1 MDLEVGTITE
11 GRITGIAKFGAF
23 VEVANGVTGLVHIS
37 EISKNFVTD
46 ISKFLD
52 VGDMVKVK
60 ILNVRD
66 GKLSLSIKQVQE
78 LVLKERFN
86 KKDEIKI
93 ATRQPQPPKEMT
105 QKKDAPLT
113 FEEML
118 SKFKKSSEEK
128 MSDIRKNLDNKRNS
142 YSRRR

>member
-93 ATRQPQPPKEMT
+93 ATKQPQPPKEMT